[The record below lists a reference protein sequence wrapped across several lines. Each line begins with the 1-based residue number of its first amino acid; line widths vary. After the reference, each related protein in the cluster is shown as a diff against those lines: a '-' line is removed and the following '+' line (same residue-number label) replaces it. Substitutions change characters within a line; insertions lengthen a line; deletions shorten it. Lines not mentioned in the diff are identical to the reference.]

1 MSYVVEDVPE
11 MKFAFLNEYL
21 DLADK
26 NNIPVKYV
34 VHYYNVI
41 SYILYVLG
49 DESLVEPFTNHYLQY
64 ALSTGVPSEIFFAYL
79 KKAQQLTLA
88 RHSQEGLQLIQRAR
102 PFQNSVSK
110 RWQLQLSLLEAEQLA
125 ILGRLTEAESALAVI
140 LSELNVYEAEPP
152 PDINRIKAL
161 IQLQKQ
167 DFDNALLE
175 ITDVFQSYRNILNVD
190 RLNYLRE
197 INTLR
202 QKEHLAYID
211 SEENLSQVE
220 FRNNLLT
227 GAIALISLLLAV
239 LAVLMIKQRKIHYTL
254 VALSQRDS
262 LTQMFNR
269 GYWQE
274 CLEHILGQQRQSPDT
289 ESCLLLIDVD
299 HFKQISDK
307 YGHTTG
313 DSVLKQVARLI
324 LESIRQSDYAGRY
337 GGEEFALIL
346 TATPIEK
353 ANEIAERL
361 RKNIA
366 GFEFDGIDGVITVSI
381 GIAKF
386 DSAFVSI
393 TDWINAADSALY
405 KAKRQGRNKVV
416 FF

>member
-88 RHSQEGLQLIQRAR
+88 CHSQEGLQIIQRAR

-125 ILGRLTEAESALAVI
+125 ILGRLAEAESALAVI

-274 CLEHILGQQRQSPDT
+274 CLVHILGQQRQSPDT

-299 HFKQISDK
+299 HFKQINDK

-324 LESIRQSDYAGRY
+324 LESIRQSDYASRY

>member
-1 MSYVVEDVPE
+1 
-11 MKFAFLNEYL
+11 
-21 DLADK
+21 
-26 NNIPVKYV
+26 
-34 VHYYNVI
+34 
-41 SYILYVLG
+41 
-49 DESLVEPFTNHYLQY
+49 
-64 ALSTGVPSEIFFAYL
+64 
-79 KKAQQLTLA
+79 
-88 RHSQEGLQLIQRAR
+88 
-102 PFQNSVSK
+102 
-110 RWQLQLSLLEAEQLA
+110 
-125 ILGRLTEAESALAVI
+125 
-140 LSELNVYEAEPP
+140 
-152 PDINRIKAL
+152 
-161 IQLQKQ
+161 
-167 DFDNALLE
+167 
-175 ITDVFQSYRNILNVD
+175 
-190 RLNYLRE
+190 
-197 INTLR
+197 
-202 QKEHLAYID
+202 
-211 SEENLSQVE
+211 
-220 FRNNLLT
+220 
-227 GAIALISLLLAV
+227 
-239 LAVLMIKQRKIHYTL
+239 MIKQRKIHYTL

-274 CLEHILGQQRQSPDT
+274 CLVHILGQQRQSPDT

-299 HFKQISDK
+299 HFKQINDK

-324 LESIRQSDYAGRY
+324 LESIRQSDYASRY